1 MCDLH
6 DVASS
11 FDVYPGS
18 PIELDIEIAS
28 DTSAHYILGQT

>member
-11 FDVYPGS
+11 FDMYPGS
-18 PIELDIEIAS
+18 PIELDIETAS
-28 DTSAHYILGQT
+28 DASAHYISGQT